1 MSNNFGLT
9 NEEQV
14 KALQIILRTRKVS
27 LGILRSNFES
37 SAQASNILSWLEDD
51 GFISMAAGST
61 TWEINFN
68 KIKDYLPKEE
78 YVESYT
84 KNFYVPFKDTFQ
96 YSCLIHL
103 CWFIGILGIL
113 GAIFSLLF
121 I

>member
-14 KALQIILRTRKVS
+14 KALQIIVRTRKVT

-37 SAQASNILSWLEDD
+37 SAQASNILSWLEED

-61 TWEINFN
+61 TWEVNVN

-84 KNFYVPFKDTFQ
+84 KHFSVPFKDTLL
-96 YSCLIHL
+96 YSLLIHL